1 MKKFSYILTVLTDYT
16 YAKRCLRCNYPFT
29 SKVLISFIGNGSR
42 KSYKIFLCKNCVNHV
57 RKILIELSK
66 KERFYIIE
74 I

>member
-1 MKKFSYILTVLTDYT
+1 MYKFSYLLTVLTDYT

-29 SKVLISFIGNGSR
+29 AKILISFIGNGSR
-42 KSYKIFLCKNCVNHV
+42 KSYKIFLCQNCVKQI

-66 KERFYIIE
+66 KEKFYLIE